1 MRYVGK
7 IGLILM
13 VIFIVSTGNVVAAS
27 PAQDQLK
34 QSIDEILA
42 VLRNPELKTDAQKDT
57 RRQALE
63 KIVEERFDFD
73 KMSQLSL
80 ARHWKERSDAEKSE
94 FTALF
99 GRLLKDTYISKM
111 EGYTDE
117 QVVFINELIKKQ
129 KAQIDTKI
137 ITQTVE
143 IPINY
148 RMFTRDN
155 VQWLVY
161 DMVIEG
167 VSLIGNY
174 RSQFGQMLEKDSFE
188 ELMNKLK
195 KK

>member
-1 MRYVGK
+1 MRYVEK

-13 VIFIVSTGNVVAAS
+13 VIFIVSAGNVVAAS

-57 RRQALE
+57 RREALE

-80 ARHWKERSDAEKSE
+80 ARHWKERSEAEKSE
-94 FTALF
+94 FIALF

-155 VQWLVY
+155 VHWLVY